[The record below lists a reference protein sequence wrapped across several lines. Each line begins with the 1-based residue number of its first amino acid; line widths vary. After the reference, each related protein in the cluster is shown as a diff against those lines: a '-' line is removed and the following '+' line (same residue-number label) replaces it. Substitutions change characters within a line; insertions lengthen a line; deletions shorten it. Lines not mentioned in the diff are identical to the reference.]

1 MHLVGVQIDAHRK
14 YSTSSAFPIFQSI
27 RMHLHSCQE
36 YEIAECG
43 AEQLCGCKHWKQQ
56 GRALG
61 TGGSTSC
68 CHPGAAEE
76 PAARCCHRS
85 FLWCDAQGKIQWQ
98 RRRAA
103 QEPQCAAVPPAE
115 MWQWKAMQSPA
126 YAQIATGCVS
136 QSSTRVELGTEG
148 SLQSVLLVA
157 LGVWVVCCT
166 QRAEMMRR
174 KELRDGQ
181 L

>member
-1 MHLVGVQIDAHRK
+1 M
-14 YSTSSAFPIFQSI
+14 SSAFPIFQSI
-27 RMHLHSCQE
+27 RMHLHSCRE
-36 YEIAECG
+36 HEIAERG

-61 TGGSTSC
+61 TRGTHPC
-68 CHPGAAEE
+68 CHPRAAEE
-76 PAARCCHRS
+76 PAGRCCRRS
-85 FLWCDAQGKIQWQ
+85 FPWCDAQGKIQRQ
-98 RRRAA
+98 RRWAA
-103 QEPQCAAVPPAE
+103 REQEPQRAAVPPAG
-115 MWQWKAMQSPA
+115 MWQWKAMHSPA
-126 YAQIATGCVS
+126 CAQRTAGCVS

-166 QRAEMMRR
+166 QRAEVMKR

-181 L
+181 P